1 MIGQAVKHGRTV
13 KDARN
18 LSAHLRKDEGARIEM
33 LNSAASSMD
42 EAMSDMMIARDGSR
56 AKDAFLHLS
65 ISPSRDMSDDE
76 LRQVAGIVARHF
88 GAEDHQA
95 ALVFHDKDRASGK
108 GNRHAHLVLGK
119 VGPDGQVIPAGF
131 EKIRMETAMR
141 IAEFEMGEPAT
152 LGRHHTSSIKWL
164 RENGRQDVAD
174 WLDLAHG
181 PTPEKPTSPASPAK
195 RQMIQ
200 RKAVTD
206 LATVTG
212 TVRSA
217 WERSDNPQ
225 AFAAALSESG
235 FEVAPG
241 QKAGV
246 FIVSKDGVEV
256 GALDRLLKEKRRD
269 VAQRMEGFE
278 HVAAINSEA
287 GPAGACEVEAPSR
300 DRERDSQAESVAR
313 PAGTAGAN
321 GRRADSSH
329 SGRTGAN
336 HIGAKTP
343 DDDAQRPGRE
353 SGRFDEITAARQI
366 EQHTTGWDRLRELRD
381 EFVAFLRDFV
391 SNKKEVEPVFSAR
404 DHEIAAIFAKACR
417 YSAENMERLERLDP
431 DLSAFRE
438 QYGERCQGLSH
449 DQILQNLDAWREQ
462 GAELT
467 SNFDEDDNDY
477 HPPSMRM

>member
-1 MIGQAVKHGRTV
+1 MIGQAVKHGRTM

-18 LSAHLRKDEGARIEM
+18 LSAHLRKDKDARIEM
-33 LNSAASSMD
+33 LNSAASSLD
-42 EAMSDMMIARDGSR
+42 EAMDDMMLARDGSR

-95 ALVFHDKDRASGK
+95 ALVFHEKDRANGK

-119 VGPDGQVIPAGF
+119 IGPEGQVIPAGF

-152 LGRHHTSSIKWL
+152 LGRHHASSIKWC
-164 RENGRQDVAD
+164 RENGREDVAQ

-181 PTPEKPTSPASPAK
+181 PIPEKPTSPASPAK

-200 RKAVTD
+200 RKAGTD

-235 FEVAPG
+235 FDVAPG

-278 HVAAINSEA
+278 HVASSPEEALTTSTSHEKPRRSGLSESPTVAGTLAI
-287 GPAGACEVEAPSR
+287 
-300 DRERDSQAESVAR
+300 
-313 PAGTAGAN
+313 AGTARADRG
-321 GRRADSSH
+321 RADSPD
-329 SGRTGAN
+329 SGFTRTDPFEP
-336 HIGAKTP
+336 KTP
-343 DDDAQRPGRE
+343 VHDDEGPRRQ
-353 SGRFDEITAARQI
+353 SGRFDQIQAARQI

-381 EFVAFLRDFV
+381 DFVAFLRDFV
-391 SNKKEVEPVFSAR
+391 SNKNEVEPVFSAR
-404 DHEIAAIFAKACR
+404 DHEIAAVFSKACR
-417 YSAENMERLERLDP
+417 FSAENMERLEKLDP
-431 DLSAFRE
+431 DLAAYRE
-438 QYGERCQGLSH
+438 QYGEQCQGLSH
-449 DQILQNLDAWREQ
+449 EKILQNLDAWREQ